1 MSLFCWE
8 MIEKLAEIRYDKDK
22 EKGEKNEILD

>member
-1 MSLFCWE
+1 
-8 MIEKLAEIRYDKDK
+8 MIEKLAEIRYDKDI